1 MPLGLVS
8 LGPGALLCGL
18 LDPLTGRVHGMDS
31 ANRTN
36 SGGFFFLAAIACL
49 LSGCFSSS
57 AQEEVVVEGNLAIV
71 FVQRGVNAVGNPTDG
86 IIFEAGGDL
95 MTMDLSSPSA
105 TLVNLTE
112 AYTLGAGDVSDPE
125 VSFDGQRVL
134 FSMRGPND
142 PTWNIFEYEMATDT
156 LTRIVADAL
165 VADAGDDVDPA
176 YLPDG
181 RIVFSSNRQE
191 KSRQI
196 LSAENTEQF
205 AYLDEYERERSIVL
219 HVMNADGSDIHQIS
233 YNQSHDRNPTVLNT
247 GEIIFARWDH
257 VGDRNHFPIFFT
269 NPDGTN
275 IFVQYGAFSPGNS
288 MLHPREMPDGR
299 VMSSLMPLSGTFEGG
314 AVVAVDIQ
322 NFSDLNDP
330 APSAPVGA
338 VGQVEVTPFMINFGD
353 GISANGRFTTP
364 YPLWDGTNRA
374 LLSWSPF
381 RSEMETD
388 PLTGAQNEV
397 EGAPLYGI
405 YMLDMDTNSMRPVA
419 LPPEGTAYT
428 DPIPVQAR
436 PVPSTIADKL
446 LDAAL
451 AAQGLGIINVKSV
464 YDTDGQDLM
473 GASMLI
479 AGENIPMT
487 APPAGDLRTMVA
499 DLATIKDPVLTNAA
513 GRVGR
518 FIRVTRAVST
528 PAGISMGAIG
538 QTDLEMQ
545 RIVGYGVEEPDGSFR
560 LKVPADIA
568 LGVAVVDSNG
578 RAFQT
583 HTNWLQVRPGE
594 TRTCNGCHSPRR
606 GSALNSAAIAGNHP
620 NTLMQAQSG
629 ESMAETRTRLDPQVM
644 DLTADM
650 VFQDVWTD
658 PALRAPDP
666 DLVLDYTGLTTPA
679 PANGLIDY
687 PDHIAPL
694 WTKDRGADT
703 CVDCHN
709 SNFLNDPVSIGLDLR
724 RVFSGTGRL
733 LSYDEL
739 LIGDPFIDSA
749 TGRPVLLVN
758 NGQIQ
763 VRRRAPLVATG
774 DSRQSSRTSHLVE
787 KIYEQELRAG
797 RTLAVSTVDH
807 SGMMNAS
814 ERRLIAEWIDLGA
827 QYYNNPFDDTNG
839 DGFFSLSE
847 VRGGLRSLSES
858 EFNALVH
865 PILMA
870 RCASCHQPFTGN
882 GTPSNPQNPGFLPN
896 RFVLTGNRQG
906 DFNVTLSMVDNVCMP
921 EQSSLLKRPVS
932 DELSNPP
939 HPRIDDPNV
948 VDDPND
954 PLADDVPV
962 MAVGEPDYQ
971 TIYNWIAG
979 GVCIP

>member
-1 MPLGLVS
+1 MDRANAGRSASIIFFSAFALS
-8 LGPGALLCGL
+8 LGGCG
-18 LDPLTGRVHGMDS
+18 
-31 ANRTN
+31 
-36 SGGFFFLAAIACL
+36 
-49 LSGCFSSS
+49 SST
-57 AQEEVVVEGNLAIV
+57 QEEVVVEGNLPIV

-86 IIFEAGGDL
+86 IIFQAGGDL

-105 TLVNLTE
+105 PIINLTE

-125 VSFDGQRVL
+125 VSFDALRVL

-142 PTWNIFEYEMATDT
+142 PTWNIFEYEMATGT
-156 LTRIVADAL
+156 LTRIVTDNL
-165 VADAGDDVDPA
+165 IADAGDDVDPA

-196 LSAENTEQF
+196 LSAENTEQYAF
-205 AYLDEYERERSIVL
+205 LDEYERERSIVL

-233 YNQSHDRNPTVLNT
+233 FNQSHDRNPTVLST

-257 VGDRNHFPIFFT
+257 VGNRNHFPIFFT

-288 MLHPREMPDGR
+288 MLHPREMPDGQ

-314 AVVAVDIQ
+314 AVVAVNIQ
-322 NFSDLNDP
+322 NYSDFNEP
-330 APSAPVGA
+330 VPGAPPGG
-338 VGQVEVTPFMINFGD
+338 VGQVEVTPFPINFGD
-353 GISANGRFTTP
+353 GVSANGRFTTP

-381 RSEMETD
+381 RTTMETD
-388 PLTGAQNEV
+388 PLTGAQTEV
-397 EGAPLYGI
+397 EDDPLYGI

-419 LPPEGTAYT
+419 LPPEGTAFT
-428 DPIPVQAR
+428 DPIALQAR
-436 PVPSTIADKL
+436 TPPNTIADKPV
-446 LDAAL
+446 DVAL

-473 GASMLI
+473 GVSMLI

-487 APPAGDLRTMVA
+487 PPPPTDPRAMVA
-499 DLATIKDPVLTNAA
+499 DLATIKDPALTNAG

-528 PAGISMGAIG
+528 PAGISMDTIG
-538 QTDLEMQ
+538 ETELEMQ

-560 LKVPADIA
+560 LKVPADVA
-568 LGVAVVDSNG
+568 LGIAVVDSNG

-606 GSALNSAAIAGNHP
+606 GSALNSAPIAGDHP
-620 NTLMQAQSG
+620 NTLLQAQLG
-629 ESMAETRTRLDPQVM
+629 ESMAETRTRLDPLVM

-658 PALRAPDP
+658 PVLAGRAPDP
-666 DLVLDYTGLTTPA
+666 DLVLDYAGLTTPA
-679 PANGLIDY
+679 PVNGLIDY

-694 WTKDRGADT
+694 WTKDRGANT
-703 CVDCHN
+703 CVNCHN
-709 SNFLNDPVSIGLDLR
+709 SNFLYDPISIGLDLR
-724 RVFSGTGRL
+724 QVFSGNGRL

-739 LIGDPFIDSA
+739 LIGNPFLDPN
-749 TGRPVLLVN
+749 TGRPLLLVN
-758 NGQIQ
+758 GGQIQ
-763 VRRRAPLVATG
+763 IARQAPLVATG

-787 KIYEQELRAG
+787 KLYEQELRAS
-797 RTLAVSTVDH
+797 LNLVAATVDH

-827 QYYNNPFDDTNG
+827 QYFNNPFDDING

-847 VRGGLRSLSES
+847 VRGGLRSLSQS
-858 EFNALVH
+858 EYNALVH

-870 RCASCHQPFTGN
+870 ECEGCHRPFTGT
-882 GTPSNPQNPGFLPN
+882 GSNPLNPGFIPN
-896 RFVLTGNRQG
+896 RFVLTGNRPG
-906 DFNVTLSMVDNVCMP
+906 DFNVTLSMVDNICMP
-921 EQSSLLKRPVS
+921 GESSLLKRPIG

-954 PLADDVPV
+954 PSADDVPV
-962 MAVGEPDYQ
+962 LTVGEPDYQ
-971 TIYNWIAG
+971 TIFNWIAG
-979 GVCIP
+979 GVCTP

>member
-1 MPLGLVS
+1 MMDKVNSNRIAGIFLFAAVVLS
-8 LGPGALLCGL
+8 LGSCG
-18 LDPLTGRVHGMDS
+18 DNAR
-31 ANRTN
+31 
-36 SGGFFFLAAIACL
+36 
-49 LSGCFSSS
+49 
-57 AQEEVVVEGNLAIV
+57 EEVVVEGALAIV
-71 FVQRGVNAVGNPTDG
+71 FVQRGVGAVGNPTDG
-86 IIFEAGGDL
+86 IIFQAGGDL
-95 MTMDLSSPSA
+95 MSMDLSSPSA
-105 TLVNLTE
+105 TMINLTE
-112 AYTLGAGDVSDPE
+112 AYTLGAGDASDPE
-125 VSFDGQRVL
+125 VSFDGERVL

-142 PTWNIFEYEMATDT
+142 PTWNIFEYEMATAA
-156 LTRIVADAL
+156 LTRIVSDDL
-165 VADAGDDVDPA
+165 VANAGDDVDPA
-176 YLPDG
+176 YLPNG

-196 LSAENTEQF
+196 LSAENTEQYAF
-205 AYLDEYERERSIVL
+205 LDEYERERSIVL
-219 HVMNADGSDIHQIS
+219 HVMNADGSDIRQIS
-233 YNQSHDRNPTVLNT
+233 FNQSHDRNPTVLST

-257 VGDRNHFPIFFT
+257 VGNRNHFPIFFT

-288 MLHPREMPDGR
+288 MLHPREMPDGQ
-299 VMSSLMPLSGTFEGG
+299 VMTSLMPLSGTFEGG

-322 NFSDLNDP
+322 NFSDFNEPVPGAP
-330 APSAPVGA
+330 AGG
-338 VGQVEVTPFMINFGD
+338 VGQVEVTPFPINFGQ

-381 RSEMETD
+381 RSVIETD

-397 EGAPLYGI
+397 ERDPLYGI

-419 LPPEGTAYT
+419 LPPEGTAFT
-428 DPIPVQAR
+428 DPVPLQAR
-436 PVPSTIADKL
+436 PVPNTIADKPI
-446 LDAAL
+446 DAAL
-451 AAQGLGIINVKSV
+451 AAQGMGIINVKSV

-479 AGENIPMT
+479 GGESIPMIT
-487 APPAGDLRTMVA
+487 APPGDSRSMVA
-499 DLATIKDPVLTNAA
+499 DLATIKDPLLTAAA

-518 FIRVTRAVST
+518 FIRITRAVST
-528 PAGISMGAIG
+528 PRGISMDAIG
-538 QTDLEMQ
+538 ETELEMQ

-578 RAFQT
+578 RAIQT

-606 GSALNSAAIAGNHP
+606 GGALNSVPIAGDHP
-620 NTLMQAQSG
+620 NTLLAALSG

-658 PALRAPDP
+658 PATRTPDP
-666 DLVLDYTGLTTPA
+666 DLVLDYAGLSTPA
-679 PANGLIDY
+679 PVNGLIDY

-703 CVDCHN
+703 CTDCHN
-709 SNFLNDPVSIGLDLR
+709 SNFLFDPVSIGLDLR
-724 RVFSGTGRL
+724 QVSSGTGRL

-739 LIGDPFIDSA
+739 LIGDPFIDPA
-749 TGRPVLLVN
+749 TGLPLLLVN

-763 VRRRAPLVATG
+763 VQRQAPLVATG
-774 DSRQSSRTSHLVE
+774 GSRQSSRTSHLVE
-787 KIYEQELRAG
+787 KIYEQELRAS
-797 RTLAVSTVDH
+797 LDLVAATVDH

-827 QYYNNPFDDTNG
+827 QYYNNPFDDANG
-839 DGFFSLSE
+839 DGFNSLSE
-847 VRGGLRSLSES
+847 VRGGVRGLSES
-858 EFNALVH
+858 EFNAQVH

-870 RCASCHQPFTGN
+870 RCAACHQPFTGN
-882 GTPSNPQNPGFLPN
+882 GTPANPQNPGFIPN
-896 RFVLTGNRQG
+896 RFVLTGSREG

-921 EQSSLLKRPVS
+921 EESSLLKRPVS
-932 DELSNPP
+932 DELANPP

-948 VDDPND
+948 ADDPND

-962 MAVGEPDYQ
+962 MIVGEPDYQ
-971 TIYNWIAG
+971 AIYNWIAG